1 MSELVLIILGIALL
15 LGLTMVALSPSVKPR
30 GKGLDKQLVQK
41 RWDKVRQMADEAGH
55 ARSSAIVEADKLLD
69 YVLKARGYEGET
81 MGERLKSAGRDLSFV
96 DDVWEA
102 HKLRN
107 KLVHETEYE
116 ADRRLID
123 RSIKQFRQA
132 LKDLGAL

>member
-1 MSELVLIILGIALL
+1 MSELVMIIIGIALL
-15 LGLTMVALSPSVKPR
+15 LGLMLLSLSKTPPTKR
-30 GKGLDKQLVQK
+30 KQLDKQMVSRK
-41 RWDKVRQMADEAGH
+41 WNKIKDTAAAPNDS
-55 ARSSAIVEADKLLD
+55 ARLAVIEADKLLD
-69 YVLKARGYEGET
+69 YVLKARGYRGEA
-81 MGERLKSAGRDLSFV
+81 MGDRLKEAGSDFSHL

-123 RSIKQFRQA
+123 KSIKQFRQA